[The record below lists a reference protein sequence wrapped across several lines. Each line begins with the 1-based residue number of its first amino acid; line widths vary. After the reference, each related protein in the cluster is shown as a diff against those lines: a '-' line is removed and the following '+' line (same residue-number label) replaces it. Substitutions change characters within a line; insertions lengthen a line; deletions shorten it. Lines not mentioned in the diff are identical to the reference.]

1 MGLDMDGNN
10 LNFKERRQKIKDRFG
25 SRDGV
30 IEVLTIIGIDIN
42 RNGMIRVRESDKTP
56 SAQINT
62 DGSVY
67 DHGSSER
74 YSDIVS
80 LLFDG
85 YRAFNSMGDTLEWL
99 EAKI

>member
-1 MGLDMDGNN
+1 MSYDN

-25 SRDGV
+25 SKEGV
-30 IEVLTIIGIDIN
+30 IEVLHIIGIDVN
-42 RNGMIRVRESDKTP
+42 RNNMLRVRESDKTP
-56 SAQINT
+56 SAQINN

-85 YRAFNSMGDTLEWL
+85 YRAFNSLGDTITWIES
-99 EAKI
+99 KV

>member
-1 MGLDMDGNN
+1 MDGSN

-25 SRDGV
+25 SKEGV

-56 SAQINT
+56 SAQINN
-62 DGSVY
+62 DGSIY

-85 YRAFNSMGDTLEWL
+85 YRAFSSLGDTITWIES
-99 EAKI
+99 KV